1 MSTTKKAI
9 PILSSIEEVRY
20 IISFMFHL
28 NKVKQ
33 VLADFQLYQ
42 VLADFLND
50 EVKDLRL
57 KGKKEERQEKKVKNI

>member
-50 EVKDLRL
+50 EVKGLRL

>member
-1 MSTTKKAI
+1 
-9 PILSSIEEVRY
+9 
-20 IISFMFHL
+20 MFHL

-50 EVKDLRL
+50 EVKGLRL